1 MYPTIKELNDLYLRG
16 LEKYKEGDFFLAHE
30 LWEDMWHYK
39 QLKDRIFIQGLI
51 QISASFYKI
60 QCGNLR
66 GARNLLEK
74 SQNKFQNYYGI
85 HRNINID
92 RLKIELLNI
101 QQKYL
106 EIESPDEFSLEN
118 VPDLN

>member
-1 MYPTIKELNDLYLRG
+1 MYPTEKELNDLYKSG

-30 LWEDMWHYK
+30 LWEDMWINK

-66 GARNLLEK
+66 GARSLLEK
-74 SQNKFQNYYGI
+74 SLNKFQNYNGI
-85 HRNINID
+85 HRSINVD
-92 RLKIELLNI
+92 RLKNDLINI
-101 QQKYL
+101 QQKYNKIISTKDFNL
-106 EIESPDEFSLEN
+106 DD
-118 VPDLN
+118 VPDL